1 MEQNNLRKE
10 MWNSAGK
17 AAIILGL
24 VSSAYLFMTQYLAQL
39 QMPAVV
45 NMLIS
50 FVLWAAKFAGCI
62 WLMLFFMRKFVKENP
77 QADNSS
83 SFRFGIITSLLS
95 ALIYSAA
102 SFANTSFINK
112 ELFTEQM
119 DMVMQNYARIMDSNT
134 MNAMEKMLDMMPQIT
149 FFSTLAYCFLF
160 GTVLSA
166 ILSRNV
172 PSRDPFAT
180 SQPE

>member
-24 VSSAYLFMTQYLAQL
+24 VSSAYLFMTQYLSQL
-39 QMPAVV
+39 QMPAAV
-45 NMLIS
+45 NMLIG
-50 FVLWAAKFAGCI
+50 FMLWAAKFAGCI
-62 WLMLFFMRKFVKENP
+62 WLMLFFIRKFVKENP

-95 ALIYSAA
+95 ALI
-102 SFANTSFINK
+102 
-112 ELFTEQM
+112 TEQM
-119 DMVMQNYARIMDSNT
+119 DMIMQSYARIMDSNT

-160 GTVLSA
+160 GTALSA
-166 ILSRNV
+166 ILSRNI
-172 PSRDPFAT
+172 PSRDPFAP

>member
-1 MEQNNLRKE
+1 

-77 QADNSS
+77 QADN
-83 SFRFGIITSLLS
+83 
-95 ALIYSAA
+95 
-102 SFANTSFINK
+102 
-112 ELFTEQM
+112 
-119 DMVMQNYARIMDSNT
+119 
-134 MNAMEKMLDMMPQIT
+134 
-149 FFSTLAYCFLF
+149 
-160 GTVLSA
+160 
-166 ILSRNV
+166 
-172 PSRDPFAT
+172 
-180 SQPE
+180 